1 MIKLKMKLSG
11 AIIPQAGGAVLV
23 TLVQSDEG
31 EGGAKAIAPV
41 NLQILDAE
49 LAGRLSL
56 DDELEITIAPAGELR
71 ADAWRR
77 EQAEKN
83 PPPAFPAS
91 EEPAAN

>member
-23 TLVQSDEG
+23 TLVQSDDA
-31 EGGAKAIAPV
+31 EGGAKATAPI
-41 NLQILDAE
+41 NLQILDAD

-56 DDELEITIAPAGELR
+56 DDELEIAIDISGELR

-77 EQAEKN
+77 EQAEKHA
-83 PPPAFPAS
+83 PPVPA
-91 EEPAAN
+91 EELRAD